1 MKNFFSSKLFR
12 AIWSIGLAALFYF
25 ICPPCFSKTTLAIIL
40 GILVLLVNGTPII
53 SKWPWL
59 THIARILVGCLFIF
73 SGFIKA
79 NDPLGFS
86 YKLEEYFE
94 VFKADTGLGM
104 FEWFAHIA
112 LPLAIIICVSEM
124 LLGIMLLIGYKRDL
138 TLWLLFA
145 QIAFFTFLTFY
156 SACYNK
162 VTHCGCFGDFLQLKP
177 WESFWK
183 DIALMILITLL
194 FAGKEHINDLTFPSL
209 QVTIFILGAIASFAF
224 PIYAYRNLPPLDFR
238 AYAIGMNIKDN
249 MKPGAGYEPPV
260 YETRFKYEN
269 LKTHEVKEF
278 DLKNYPWEDTLT
290 WKWVATDNVLTKEA
304 VNPPKITDF
313 TVNDA
318 NGNPITDS
326 LLNNKD
332 YSFLLVCYD
341 LKKTEDDESLHAK
354 INDFYTLATKENK
367 KIIGLTA
374 SSTEEINAYKH
385 AHQALYDF
393 ASVDAIVLKTM
404 VRSNPGL
411 ILIKDGSVIM
421 NWHHNNFPSY
431 SEVKQK
437 YMK

>member
-1 MKNFFSSKLFR
+1 MKKFLSSKAFR
-12 AIWSIGLAALFYF
+12 AIWSIGLAALFYM

-40 GILVLLVNGTPII
+40 GILLLLVNGSPII
-53 SKWPWL
+53 SRWPWL
-59 THIARILVGCLFIF
+59 THIARVLVGCLFIF

-79 NDPLGFS
+79 NDALGFS

-94 VFKADTGLGM
+94 VFKGDTGLSM
-104 FEWFAHIA
+104 FEWFGHMA
-112 LPLAIIICVSEM
+112 LPLAIIVCVSEM

-145 QIAFFTFLTFY
+145 QIVFFTFLTFY

-162 VTHCGCFGDFLQLKP
+162 VTHCGCFGDFLKLKP

-194 FAGKEHINDLTFPSL
+194 FSGKEHINDLTFPSL
-209 QVTIFILGAIASFAF
+209 QVTIFILGAIASIWF

-260 YETRFKYEN
+260 YETRFKYQN
-269 LKTHEVKEF
+269 LKNQEIKEF

-313 TVNDA
+313 TVNNKD
-318 NGNPITDS
+318 GVTITDS
-326 LLNNKD
+326 ILGNKD
-332 YSFLLVCYD
+332 YSFILVCYD

-354 INDFYTLATKENK
+354 INDLYTLAQKDNK
-367 KIIGLTA
+367 KIIALTA
-374 SSTEEINAYKH
+374 SSAEEIEAFKK
-385 AHQALYDF
+385 AHGAQYEF
-393 ASVDAIVLKTM
+393 ASVDAVVLKTM
-404 VRSNPGL
+404 IRSNPGL
-411 ILIKDGSVIM
+411 ILIKDGTVIM

-437 YMK
+437 FMK

>member
-1 MKNFFSSKLFR
+1 MKNFLSSKLFR

-25 ICPPCFSKTTLAIIL
+25 ICPPCFSKSTLAIIL

-124 LLGIMLLIGYKRDL
+124 LLGVMLFIGYKRDL

-162 VTHCGCFGDFLQLKP
+162 VTHCGCFGDFLKLKP

-209 QVTIFILGAIASFAF
+209 QVTIFIIGAIASFAF

-238 AYAIGMNIKDN
+238 AYAIGMNIKEN
-249 MKPGAGYEPPV
+249 MKPGADYQPPV

-341 LKKTEDDESLHAK
+341 LKKTEEDESLHAK

-374 SSTEEINAYKH
+374 SSAEEINAYKH

-411 ILIKDGSVIM
+411 ILIKDGTVIM

-437 YMK
+437 YMN